1 MSRIVFKLN
10 TDNTIQVLDTD
21 FAEEYI
27 DNKTEGSSKIIT
39 MSVVDQEYETANE
52 EEYI

>member
-27 DNKTEGSSKIIT
+27 DIKTDGSSKIIT
-39 MSVVDQEYETANE
+39 ISVVDQDYETSNE